1 MGVPGWAVEAAL
13 PEAQEQEQ
21 CGRDPRRTA
30 WAELQNTIRPP
41 HLQSSQ
47 APVVSEEVREVR
59 PREMCWEPEEGVD
72 RECYHSGKDRNHHH
86 QVRDREVLQEA
97 QAAALWVRPWKVLLR
112 AQEEVEEQILA
123 QCHAVE
129 AVEIEYQCCR
139 PSSVLSRVYQ
149 LLKRLCVWH
158 WTRCR
163 CRNLPHIRSLAHDLQ
178 LASQWYGLQLV
189 VEEAAEHEAM

>member
-1 MGVPGWAVEAAL
+1 MGVPEWAAEAAL
-13 PEAQEQEQ
+13 PEAQEQ
-21 CGRDPRRTA
+21 CGRDPQRTA
-30 WAELQNTIRPP
+30 WAELQNTIRPH

-47 APVVSEEVREVR
+47 APVVSEEVREAR
-59 PREMCWEPEEGVD
+59 SRELCWEPEVED

-97 QAAALWVRPWKVLLR
+97 QAAALWVHPWRVLLR
-112 AQEEVEEQILA
+112 AQEEVEERILA
-123 QCHAVE
+123 RCHGME
-129 AVEIEYQCCR
+129 AVEIGYQCCR
-139 PSSVLSRVYQ
+139 PSSVLLRVYQ

-163 CRNLPHIRSLAHDLQ
+163 YRNLPHIRSLAHDLQ